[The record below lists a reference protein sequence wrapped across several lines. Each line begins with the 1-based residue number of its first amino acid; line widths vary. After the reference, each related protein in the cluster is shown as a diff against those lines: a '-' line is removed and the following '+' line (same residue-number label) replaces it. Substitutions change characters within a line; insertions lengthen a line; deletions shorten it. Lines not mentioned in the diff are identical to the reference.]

1 MDVEITPRVE
11 NDGQGQRQQE
21 PFDVRGVHATHRDR
35 HERQGKKPGHD
46 NPVAQRLEV
55 PGGGGFAL
63 FLFLFFTDDKAVAGG
78 FYGGGNLF
86 EGDDG
91 RVVGEQQVFGRKIHN
106 GRLHAPKILYGC
118 LDVVGTHGTTH
129 FEHGKYTFY
138 HTHGT
143 CLS

>member
-1 MDVEITPRVE
+1 MNKFIYYMAALWLAGAALSASAENRHFLDVWGGGGYDALLHGMEHT
-11 NDGQGQRQQE
+11 N
-21 PFDVRGVHATHRDR
+21 
-35 HERQGKKPGHD
+35 
-46 NPVAQRLEV
+46 V

-129 FEHGKYTFY
+129 FEHGKYAFY